1 MRLYLFLL
9 TFYLALRKLCLK
21 FRFLWIKT
29 AYVVYV
35 LSETSTYFYRMIL
48 EPKQTKSATVSI
60 VCPSI
65 CHGVMGPDAMILVF

>member
-48 EPKQTKSATVSI
+48 EPKQSLQQFPLFA
-60 VCPSI
+60 
-65 CHGVMGPDAMILVF
+65 HLFAMK